1 MSKETPEKDAPLQEQ
16 SVADIKKQLQARREG
31 ELVKLPSGLVFKLK
45 KPSISRLLEDDV
57 FPQELV
63 SIAIKMD
70 SNTNEPK
77 SREEYLKSLEV
88 IDTIVLRAAV
98 SPRVVKSE
106 DEVDDKSVWLKD
118 LDDQDKVAIY
128 LYVQTGVKPLKS
140 FRTE

>member
-16 SVADIKKQLQARREG
+16 SVAEIKKKLAARRDG

-63 SIAIKMD
+63 NIAIKMD
-70 SNTNEPK
+70 SNINEPTT
-77 SREEYLKSLEV
+77 REDYLKSLEV

-98 SPRVVKSE
+98 SPRVVKTE
-106 DEVDDKSVWLKD
+106 EEVDDKSVWIKD